1 MLLLASCAF
10 AAGAAEP
17 AGRTEVVVLSTL
29 HQLHG
34 ETRGY
39 GYRALGCVIEA
50 LEPDVLAVELTPDAL
65 RKRADQRVK
74 REYPEVVYP
83 LLERRR
89 YPAIALEPAE
99 PEYSRLVAM
108 FRNAEHEFAT
118 GSPQRDAA
126 FDAYG
131 EQLFAYLA
139 DHWDSPAS
147 VNSTTTDALFEV
159 KHRYQDAV
167 MPSAQAAAW
176 KAWNA
181 HFLDRIAAAAPAY
194 RGRRMVVL
202 AGAEHGYLLRDALRG
217 RDDIVLV
224 ETAQWPAQAAACR

>member
-1 MLLLASCAF
+1 M
-10 AAGAAEP
+10 
-17 AGRTEVVVLSTL
+17 
-29 HQLHG
+29 
-34 ETRGY
+34 
-39 GYRALGCVIEA
+39 
-50 LEPDVLAVELTPDAL
+50 
-65 RKRADQRVK
+65 
-74 REYPEVVYP
+74 YP
-83 LLERRR
+83 LLERVR

-108 FRNAEHEFAT
+108 FRSSGREFAT
-118 GSPQRDAA
+118 GSPQQDAA

-131 EQLFAYLA
+131 DQLFAYLA
-139 DHWDSPAS
+139 DYWDSPAS

-167 MPSAQAAAW
+167 MPPAQAAAW

-202 AGAEHGYLLRDALRG
+202 AGAEHGYLLRASLRA
-217 RDDIVLV
+217 REDVVLV
-224 ETAQWPAQAAACR
+224 ETAQWPAKVAACR